1 MHFYTSIF
9 GNTDSSILLLQMV
22 DEHELEVI
30 DREISFIKE
39 LSPENDFCLLA
50 VKVNDWN
57 RDLSPWP
64 SPAVF
69 GKEDFA
75 GKASE
80 TLQILLEEILPDIV
94 NEDSSHKKVI
104 IGGYSLAALFSL
116 WAAYQADCFDGIA
129 AASPSIWYPHF
140 TDYMRT
146 NTIHSKKVYL
156 SLGDREERT
165 RNPVMAGVGDAI
177 REGEKILKNA
187 GVNCVLEWNKGNH
200 FTDAD
205 YRTAKA
211 FAWVMK

>member
-9 GNTDSSILLLQMV
+9 GNTDSNILLLQMV

-75 GKASE
+75 GKAGE
-80 TLQILLEEILPDIV
+80 TLQVLLEEILPGIV
-94 NEDSSHKKVI
+94 KEDSSHKKVI

-116 WAAYQADCFDGIA
+116 WAAYQTDCFDGIA
-129 AASPSIWYPHF
+129 AASPSLWYPHF

-187 GVNCVLEWNKGNH
+187 GVDCVLEWNKGNH
-200 FTDAD
+200 FKEAD